1 MIVKEHKKQEYI
13 HVLPKNCGKATSKN
27 IWFLYL

>member
-27 IWFLYL
+27 I